1 MLDKQKISK
10 SIDDENTKILKEVEN
25 YIDRKMSESEIIDR
39 VIKDAVNRFTPKSK
53 MILSDVYDM
62 LKEQTFN
69 EEFFKDVSHQAAFYK
84 MNIMKE
90 LNEKFDFNIPSSI
103 DYEESKIK
111 MEDWLKLGAIEFVGG
126 CIGITLKNF
135 FPIVVST
142 IIAGIMFLMFKNKNI
157 NKDLKIVIDEY
168 LENIKKSLLTWVD
181 SIEKYYNERIKQLKE
196 DLNKN

>member
-1 MLDKQKISK
+1 MLDKGKISK
-10 SIDDENTKILKEVEN
+10 SIDNENKKILDEVDN

-62 LKEQTFN
+62 LKEKTFN

-103 DYEESKIK
+103 DYEESKMKI
-111 MEDWLKLGAIEFVGG
+111 EDWLKLGAIEFVGG
-126 CIGITLKNF
+126 VISISFKKF

-168 LENIKKSLLTWVD
+168 LKNVKESLLSWVD
-181 SIEKYYNERIKQLKE
+181 SIEEYYNERIKQLKE

>member
-126 CIGITLKNF
+126 GIGITFKNF

-168 LENIKKSLLTWVD
+168 LENIKKSLLSWVN
-181 SIEKYYNERIKQLKE
+181 SIEKYYDERIKQLKE